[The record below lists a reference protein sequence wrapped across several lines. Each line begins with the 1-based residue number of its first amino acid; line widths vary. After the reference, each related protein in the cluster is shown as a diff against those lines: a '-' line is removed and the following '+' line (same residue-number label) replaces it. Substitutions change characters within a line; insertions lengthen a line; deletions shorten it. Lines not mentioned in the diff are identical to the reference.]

1 VTTAVS
7 QYRWLISVAAI
18 GVFLSSVAQFY
29 DRQTGFTSLIGFG
42 ERFDAR
48 TLPAVKA
55 VPRHVDR
62 QSAGYDGQFYA
73 QMATD
78 PLLRDAAID
87 RAMDDAPLRARRI
100 LFSWTAYVA
109 GLGRPSWILQAYALQ
124 NVVCW
129 LLLSVLLL
137 RWFPI
142 VNGRMVALW
151 LATLFAGGLLWS
163 VRSSLLDGPSL
174 LLLAVGM
181 AALESGRPWISAA
194 IFGIAGLG
202 RETNVLAAA
211 PQVRP
216 QEMTRTWRS
225 IAAQAAQLAVIVLP
239 LLIWFDYIYSIYRG
253 LLYTTGKTLA
263 APLSGFLWK
272 WQVTLAA
279 FDTQGWNVSR
289 FGLLTLIA
297 VTVQAAYVIARLDW
311 KNPWWRLG
319 LPYAAL
325 MLLLG
330 RPLWE
335 GDPATALRVLLPLS
349 LAFNVLLREC
359 TRADRFWPLLV
370 GGNLTVVPGLVL
382 LQVPFISRWL

>member
-7 QYRWLISVAAI
+7 QYRWLIVLAAI
-18 GVFLSSVAQFY
+18 GLFLWSVAQFY
-29 DRQTGFTSLIGFG
+29 DRQTGFTALIGFG
-42 ERFDAR
+42 DRFDGR

-55 VPRHVDR
+55 VPHHVER

-87 RAMDDAPLRARRI
+87 RALDDAPLRARRI
-100 LFSWTAYVA
+100 LFSWTAYAA
-109 GLGRPSWILQAYALQ
+109 GLGRPSWIIHAYALQ

-129 LLLSVLLL
+129 LCLSVLLL

-142 VNGRMVALW
+142 VDGRMVALW
-151 LATLFAGGLLWS
+151 LGTLFAGGLLWS

-174 LLLAVGM
+174 LLLALGM
-181 AALESGRPWISAA
+181 AALESGRPWMSAA

-216 QEMTRTWRS
+216 TTLTWRS
-225 IAAQAAQLAVIVLP
+225 IVAQTTQLVLIVLP
-239 LLIWFDYIYSIYRG
+239 LVVWFDYIYSIYRG

-279 FDTQGWNVSR
+279 LDAHGWTSGR

-297 VTVQAAYVIARLDW
+297 VTVQAVYVLARIDW

-319 LPYAAL
+319 VAYAAL

-335 GDPATALRVLLPLS
+335 GEPATALRVLLPLT

-359 TRADRFWPLLV
+359 TRADRFWPLFV

-382 LQVPFISRWL
+382 LHVPFISRWL

>member
-1 VTTAVS
+1 VPISVS
-7 QYRWLISVAAI
+7 QYRWLIFVAAV
-18 GVFLSSVAQFY
+18 GVFLWSVAQFY
-29 DRQTGFTSLIGFG
+29 DRPTGFTALIGFG
-42 ERFDAR
+42 EQFEAR
-48 TLPAVKA
+48 TVPAVKA

-87 RAMDDAPLRARRI
+87 RALDDAPLRARRI
-100 LFSWTAYVA
+100 LFSWTAYCA

-142 VNGRMVALW
+142 VNRRMVALW
-151 LATLFAGGLLWS
+151 LGTLFAGGLLWS

-181 AALESGRPWISAA
+181 TALESGRPWLSAA
-194 IFGIAGLG
+194 IFGVAGLG

-211 PQVRP
+211 SQARP
-216 QEMTRTWRS
+216 MSLTWRS
-225 IAAQAAQLAVIVLP
+225 IAAQVVQIALIVLP
-239 LLIWFDYIYSIYRG
+239 LAIWFDYIYSIYRG

-263 APLSGFLWK
+263 TPLGGFVWK

-279 FDTQGWNVSR
+279 LDAHGWTAAR

-297 VTVQAAYVIARLDW
+297 VTVQGVYVLARFDW

-319 LPYAAL
+319 LAYAAL

-335 GDPATALRVLLPLS
+335 GEPATALRVLLPLS

-359 TRADRFWPLLV
+359 TRSDRFWPLFV

-382 LQVPFISRWL
+382 LHVPFISRWL

>member
-1 VTTAVS
+1 MTIVVP
-7 QYRWLISVAAI
+7 QYRWPIYVATI
-18 GVFLSSVAQFY
+18 GLFLWSVAQFY
-29 DRQTGFTSLIGFG
+29 DRQTGFTALIGFG
-42 ERFDAR
+42 ERFEAR
-48 TLPAVKA
+48 TLAAVKV
-55 VPRHVDR
+55 VPRHIDR

-87 RAMDDAPLRARRI
+87 RALDDAPLRARRI
-100 LFSWTAYVA
+100 LFSWTAYAA
-109 GLGRPSWILQAYALQ
+109 GLGRPAWILQAYALQ
-124 NVVCW
+124 NVVSW

-137 RWFPI
+137 RWFPL
-142 VNGRMVALW
+142 VNGRLIALW
-151 LATLFAGGLLWS
+151 LGTLFAGGLLWS
-163 VRSSLLDGPSL
+163 VRSSLLDGPSV

-181 AALESGRPWISAA
+181 AALESGRAWLSAA

-211 PQVRP
+211 SQMRP
-216 QEMTRTWRS
+216 TCVSWRS
-225 IAAQAAQLAVIVLP
+225 IAAQAVQIALIVLP
-239 LLIWFDYIYSIYRG
+239 LAIWFDYIYSIYRG

-263 APLSGFLWK
+263 APLGGLLWK

-279 FDTQGWNVSR
+279 LDAHGWTAAR

-297 VTVQAAYVIARLDW
+297 VTVQAAYVLARSEW

-319 LPYAAL
+319 VAYTAL
-325 MLLLG
+325 LLLLG

-335 GDPATALRVLLPLS
+335 GEPATALRVLLPLS

-359 TRADRFWPLLV
+359 RRADRFWPLFI

-382 LQVPFISRWL
+382 LHVPFISRWL

>member
-1 VTTAVS
+1 MTTVVS
-7 QYRWLISVAAI
+7 QYRWLIYVAAV
-18 GVFLSSVAQFY
+18 GVFLWSVTQFY
-29 DRQTGFTSLIGFG
+29 DRETGFTALIGFG
-42 ERFDAR
+42 ERFEAR
-48 TLPAVKA
+48 TLPPVKA
-55 VPRHVDR
+55 VPRHVER

-87 RAMDDAPLRARRI
+87 RALDDAPLRARRI
-100 LFSWTAYVA
+100 LFSWTAYAA
-109 GLGRPSWILQAYALQ
+109 GLGRPSWILQAFAVQ

-129 LLLSVLLL
+129 LFLSVLLL

-163 VRSSLLDGPSL
+163 ARSSLLDGPSL
-174 LLLAVGM
+174 LLLALGM

-194 IFGIAGLG
+194 IFGVAGLG
-202 RETNVLAAA
+202 RETNILAAA
-211 PQVRP
+211 PQMRP
-216 QEMTRTWRS
+216 TPLSWRS
-225 IAAQAAQLAVIVLP
+225 IVAQAAQLALIVLP
-239 LLIWFDYIYSIYRG
+239 LVIWFDYIYSIYRG
-253 LLYTTGKTLA
+253 LLYTTGKTIA
-263 APLSGFLWK
+263 APLGGFLWK

-279 FDTQGWNVSR
+279 LDGHGWTAAR

-297 VTVQAAYVIARLDW
+297 VTVQAIYIVTRLDW

-319 LPYAAL
+319 LAYAAL

-335 GDPATALRVLLPLS
+335 GEPATALRVLLPLS

-359 TRADRFWPLLV
+359 TRADRFWPLFV

-382 LQVPFISRWL
+382 LQVPLISRWL

>member
-1 VTTAVS
+1 VAIAVS
-7 QYRWLISVAAI
+7 QYRSVVALATI
-18 GVFLSSVAQFY
+18 GLFVWSVAQFY
-29 DRQTGFTSLIGFG
+29 DRQTGFTALIGFG
-42 ERFDAR
+42 ERFEAR

-55 VPRHVDR
+55 VPRHVER

-87 RAMDDAPLRARRI
+87 RALDDAPLRARRI
-100 LFSWTAYVA
+100 LFSWTAYAA

-129 LLLSVLLL
+129 LFLSVLLL

-142 VNGRMVALW
+142 VSGRMVALW
-151 LATLFAGGLLWS
+151 LGILFAGGLLWS
-163 VRSSLLDGPSL
+163 VRSALLDGPSL
-174 LLLAVGM
+174 LLLALGM

-211 PQVRP
+211 PQLRP
-216 QEMTRTWRS
+216 TTVTWRS
-225 IAAQAAQLAVIVLP
+225 IAAQAAQVTLIVLP

-263 APLSGFLWK
+263 APFGGFLWK

-279 FDTQGWNVSR
+279 LDAHGWNAAR

-297 VTVQAAYVIARLDW
+297 VTVQAVYVLARFDW
-311 KNPWWRLG
+311 RNPWWRLG
-319 LPYAAL
+319 LAYVAL

-335 GDPATALRVLLPLS
+335 GEPATALRVLLPLT
-349 LAFNVLLREC
+349 LVFNVLLREC
-359 TRADRFWPLLV
+359 TRADRFWPLFIA
-370 GGNLTVVPGLVL
+370 GNLTVVPGLVL
-382 LQVPFISRWL
+382 LHVPFLSRWL